1 MPEFK
6 PCATSAS
13 HSWKHCT
20 PTSMMRIVLLHRAL
34 RLAMQSPLRPQAR
47 HLHSTVATKTTPTT
61 SGTRHRTALLA
72 GAATRPHRGSTA
84 LDCTVGTTTTSTVHG
99 RAQIVFG
106 RTWKTTMMM
115 RGTALKRMSKA
126 IAHSAS
132 PKCIVGAKH
141 RIAPAAP
148 HGPTHALQAAPSPQF
163 LLPTRSRALHR
174 HGHGSQ
180 PAMAIHRKAPH
191 GLKPVR
197 KSSRKSVGRTVKMA
211 LHGPCLSTAAPGVT
225 AAQRAAKSRPAHM
238 GIRPA
243 KSSWSCPGAEI
254 FTPRTAVP
262 NANSTVSS
270 SAQHCPCTALL

>member
-1 MPEFK
+1 
-6 PCATSAS
+6 
-13 HSWKHCT
+13 
-20 PTSMMRIVLLHRAL
+20 MMRIVLLHRAL

-47 HLHSTVATKTTPTT
+47 HLHSTVATRTTPTT
-61 SGTRHRTALLA
+61 SGIRHCTALLA

-132 PKCIVGAKH
+132 PKCIVVAKH

-163 LLPTRSRALHR
+163 LPPTRSRALHR

-180 PAMAIHRKAPH
+180 PAMAIHRTAWLEASEKVLTEIRWTHCEDGIARPVFKHSSTGRYCCAARCEVETCAYGHPPCQKQLVMPWSRDFHAPH
-191 GLKPVR
+191 RCSKC
-197 KSSRKSVGRTVKMA
+197 KQ
-211 LHGPCLSTAAPGVT
+211 HG
-225 AAQRAAKSRPAHM
+225 
-238 GIRPA
+238 
-243 KSSWSCPGAEI
+243 
-254 FTPRTAVP
+254 F
-262 NANSTVSS
+262 
-270 SAQHCPCTALL
+270 